1 MSKPKIFFI
10 ADDDTDD
17 QEIFIEALHEIDK
30 SIQCYTALNGE
41 DAMHKLKK
49 ELKAIPDYIFLD
61 LNMPRLNGKECL
73 IEIKKVDEL
82 RHVPVFLYSTSAER
96 RDVDE
101 ATRLGAAGFF
111 KKPHKFSELCE
122 VLSNV
127 IARDWKNNNS

>member
-1 MSKPKIFFI
+1 MSKAKIFFI
-10 ADDDTDD
+10 ADDDIDD
-17 QEIFIEALHEIDK
+17 QEIFIEALNEIDK

-41 DAMHKLKK
+41 DAVYKLKK
-49 ELKAIPDYIFLD
+49 ELKSVPDYIFLD

-73 IEIKKVDEL
+73 VEIKKVDEL

-96 RDVDE
+96 RDIEE

-111 KKPHKFSELCE
+111 KKPHKFSELCD

-127 IARDWKNNNS
+127 IARDWKNNKS